1 MVQTKNTRS
10 NTQGNSMKG
19 FYNRIGDRYLQKLT
33 YGDLSVTYP
42 DGTHKIYGNGLAPH
56 ASITLKRS
64 VFFKRLALYGDI
76 GFAESY
82 MDGDFECEDLTSLI
96 TLVLHN
102 AKQLEALSEHEKK
115 LSLYN
120 LLPQF
125 NRARHWMRKNSKTR
139 SRKNISEHYDLSNEF
154 FKLFLDETMM
164 YSSAVFASSD
174 ETLHEAQKRKIDL
187 LAQKLRLKPNAKVL
201 EIGSG
206 WGSMATHLAREY
218 DAKVTTLTLSNEQLK
233 LSQERFKTHG
243 VEDSIDILLQDY
255 RDAQGEYDAIIAV
268 EMFEAVGR
276 EYFDVFF
283 KKCES
288 LLAPSGVIAMQIITI
303 PDQRYDAYCRGT
315 DFIQKYIFPGGHL
328 PSVSKLLETT
338 SRHTR
343 LNLLHMEEFTEDY
356 AKTLKIWN
364 ENFHKRLDEVK
375 KLGFDE
381 YFIRMWR
388 LYLTYCEAGFL
399 TRNINLVQVVFTRDG
414 NIHLNQGLSS

>member
-1 MVQTKNTRS
+1 
-10 NTQGNSMKG
+10 MKG
-19 FYNRIGDRYLQKLT
+19 FWNRMGDRYLSKLEI
-33 YGDLSVTYP
+33 GNLNVTYP
-42 DGTHKIYGNGLAPH
+42 DGTRKSYGNKSDTGVHVHIL
-56 ASITLKRS
+56 SS
-64 VFFKRLALYGDI
+64 NFFKRLALYGDI

-82 MDGDFECEDLTSLI
+82 MDGEFECDDLTALLSI
-96 TLVLHN
+96 AIMN
-102 AKQLEALSEHEKK
+102 AQALQTLSEHEKK
-115 LSLYN
+115 FSLYN

-125 NRARHWMRKNSKTR
+125 NKVRHWMRKNSRTR
-139 SRKNISEHYDLSNEF
+139 SRKNISEHYDLSNDF
-154 FKLFLDETMM
+154 FALMLDKTMM
-164 YSSAVFASSD
+164 YSSAVFESPNDS
-174 ETLHEAQKRKIDL
+174 LYEAQQRKIDR
-187 LAQKLRLKPNAKVL
+187 LAQKLRLKPGAKVL

-206 WGSMATHLAREY
+206 WGSMATHLAKEY
-218 DAKVTTLTLSNEQLK
+218 QAEVTTLTLSIEQLK
-233 LSQERFKTHG
+233 HAKEHFKING
-243 VEDSIDILLQDY
+243 VDEMIEILLKDY
-255 RDAQGEYDAIIAV
+255 RDMEGQFDAIIAV

-288 LLAPSGVIAMQIITI
+288 LLAPHGVIVMQIITMT
-303 PDQRYDAYCRGT
+303 DQRYDAYCRGT

-356 AKTLKIWN
+356 AKTLRLWN
-364 ENFHKRLDEVK
+364 ENFHNKLDDVK

-388 LYLTYCEAGFL
+388 MYLTYCEAAFL

-414 NIHLNQGLSS
+414 NIHLNQGLHQ